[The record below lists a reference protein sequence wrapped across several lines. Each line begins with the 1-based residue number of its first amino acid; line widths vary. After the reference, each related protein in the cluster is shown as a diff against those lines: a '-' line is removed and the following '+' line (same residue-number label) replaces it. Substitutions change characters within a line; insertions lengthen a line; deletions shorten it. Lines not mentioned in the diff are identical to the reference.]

1 MWGGRVVAPLA
12 LSPRD
17 SAIALASSP
26 QGSCGQTY
34 IQTDDVVTVMVT
46 VVVGWSGGMLVLRG

>member
-1 MWGGRVVAPLA
+1 MVAPLA